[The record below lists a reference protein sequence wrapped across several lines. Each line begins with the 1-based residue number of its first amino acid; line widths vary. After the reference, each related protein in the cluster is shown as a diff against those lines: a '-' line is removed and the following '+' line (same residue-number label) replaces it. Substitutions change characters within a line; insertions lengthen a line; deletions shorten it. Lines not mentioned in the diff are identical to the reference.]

1 MGVFAQNKHLV
12 YTILSNTKQEESR
25 MPEQEVETVV
35 EVDGVVDNE
44 KGTDENPVSYSQD
57 EFDKELEK
65 RVNERLVNV
74 KQEARD
80 EAKRLSELSDEEAQQ
95 EKFSA
100 MEKELAELK
109 AERTKLALEK
119 SVSDILVSRDL
130 PTGLTDSLVKI
141 GDADTI
147 KSVVDEIQA
156 MVNERVDS
164 GIQDAIKQP
173 APKTKA
179 TLPNGGDESPLSF
192 AEAIDKAAKE
202 KFN

>member
-1 MGVFAQNKHLV
+1 
-12 YTILSNTKQEESR
+12 
-25 MPEQEVETVV
+25 MPETEVITETDDEVQVET
-35 EVDGVVDNE
+35 EVGE
-44 KGTDENPVSYSQD
+44 EIPVTYSQED
-57 EFDKELEK
+57 FDKELEK
-65 RVNERLVNV
+65 RVNEKLANV
-74 KQEARD
+74 KQEVRD
-80 EAKRLSELSDEEAQQ
+80 EAKRLSELTDEEAQQ

-147 KSVVDEIQA
+147 KSVVDEIQT
-156 MVNERVDS
+156 MVTERVES
-164 GIQDAIKQP
+164 GIQEAIKQP
-173 APKTKA
+173 TPKTKA
-179 TLPNGGDESPLSF
+179 TLPSGDESPLTF